1 MVMLKTNTQTI
12 TLDGSEQEVRF
23 NRNYPYFWVQNQ
35 GDSDVLI
42 SINSGIAEGKDGVMT
57 ILGGGG
63 TGCTMHGYDLD
74 RFYLLGS
81 GKVQVV
87 GTYSANCPFKA
98 AQGGG
103 DKYTLPVATTDIL
116 GGVKVDGT
124 TIISDENGVISTVGG
139 GSSGNG
145 IFGGDLLF
153 EADGIPSILAKANY
167 NMNANLLDYDYIY
180 ITAIG
185 QGSASTYTVIS
196 GILPKKALVENNGN
210 HYIHINFDS
219 GNNNNRYIGGFTFIL
234 SGTDVDSN
242 NGNPVIKIQDYVSF
256 LSIRGFKL

>member
-1 MVMLKTNTQTI
+1 MEILKTNTQTV

-87 GTYSANCPFKA
+87 GTYSAHCPFKA

-124 TIISDENGVISTVGG
+124 TITANADGVISAVASGGSPKITKLLSITKTQTESIAYTPNSPYTNYKYLIIKIDNNNKNTTTGMMIFERTAFTVGQ
-139 GSSGNG
+139 SKT
-145 IFGGDLLF
+145 FPFVYD
-153 EADGIPSILAKANY
+153 ETAKQCY
-167 NMNANLLDYDYIY
+167 YY
-180 ITAIG
+180 ITFLA
-185 QGSASTYTVIS
+185 
-196 GILPKKALVENNGN
+196 NGN
-210 HYIHINFDS
+210 IT
-219 GNNNNRYIGGFTFIL
+219 IGANVTSCTIWGSNDIFTEI
-234 SGTDVDSN
+234 
-242 NGNPVIKIQDYVSF
+242 
-256 LSIRGFKL
+256 